1 MTHTAPHPCQLY
13 LLTPPKIDDM
23 ERFLKD
29 LEAALS
35 AGPVACL
42 QIRLKN
48 IEDSAL
54 IQAGTA
60 ITELC
65 HRFGVNVLMNDRPD
79 LVAAIGA
86 DGAHIGQDDMDYFS
100 SRELLGGDAI
110 IGVTCHNSKGLAF
123 KAAEAG
129 ADYVAFGAF
138 FETSTKTPKARA
150 ELEILEWWYEAV
162 EIPSVAIGGITV
174 DNAAAI
180 IEAGADFIA
189 VSAGIWNYKDG
200 PASAVS
206 KLAALC
212 SDYS

>member
-1 MTHTAPHPCQLY
+1 MTQTISHPCQIY
-13 LLTPPKIDDM
+13 LLTPPLIEDM
-23 ERFLKD
+23 DGFLKD

-42 QIRLKN
+42 QIRLKD

-54 IQAGTA
+54 IQAGQA
-60 ITELC
+60 ITSLC

-86 DGAHIGQDDMDYFS
+86 DGAHIGQDDMDFFS

-110 IGVTCHNSKGLAF
+110 IGVTCHNSKSLAF
-123 KAAEAG
+123 AAAEAG

-174 DNAAAI
+174 ENAATV

-189 VSAGIWNYKDG
+189 LSAGVWTYKDG
-200 PASAVS
+200 PAAAIT